1 MSDSLIEKVVTT
13 DGIKGDDPIGTGGLT
28 YAQADRFI
36 DYMWDE
42 SVLGNL
48 VRTRRMRAVEEEID
62 TIAVGS
68 RLVRGA
74 TEAVDTGE
82 NVKPTFGKLSI
93 TTKKYRLD
101 WELSS
106 ESLED
111 NIEGDALEDHIARL
125 MATQMGNDLEDIA
138 INGDTDSSIP
148 GIGVAD
154 GFRKIAMEGNGGTY
168 NGGGAAH
175 VVDHKGGLLDRS
187 AFNKALKAMPR
198 KYMAKRNG
206 LRFFTGSNA
215 LQDWLFSFQQAG
227 VDGQV
232 NLAVSGD
239 QYLNNAVRTEGNA
252 GFIAGRPFGVP
263 LQEVPLF
270 LEDRDGDY
278 DSDSGTSGV
287 QLPAGNVDH
296 TDLWLTFPE
305 NMIWGI
311 KRDITVYRE
320 FKPKKDTIEYTVY
333 TRQGVQIENLDAFV
347 VVKNIRIGD

>member
-1 MSDSLIEKVVTT
+1 MSDTLIEKVVAT
-13 DGIKGDDPIGTGGLT
+13 DNIQGSNPVGTGGLT
-28 YAQADRFI
+28 YAQADRFL
-36 DYMWDE
+36 DYMWDATT
-42 SVLGNL
+42 LGDL

-62 TIAVGS
+62 TIAVGA

-82 NVKPTFGKLSI
+82 NVRPTFGKLSI

-111 NIEGDALEDHIARL
+111 NIEGEALEDHIARL

-138 INGDTDSSIP
+138 INGDTDSDVP
-148 GIGVAD
+148 GIGVDD
-154 GFRKIAMEGNGGTY
+154 GFRKRAVAG
-168 NGGGAAH
+168 AH
-175 VVDHKGGLLDRS
+175 VIDHGGEPLNRE

-198 KYMAKRNG
+198 KYMRRRNG
-206 LRFFTGSNA
+206 LRFLTGSNA
-215 LQDWLFSFQQAG
+215 IQDWLFSFQQ
-227 VDGQV
+227 VDA
-232 NLAVSGD
+232 NLISPEATAAARLE
-239 QYLNNAVRTEGNA
+239 QAVRTEGDA
-252 GFIAGRPFGVP
+252 GFIAGRPFGVT

-270 LEDRDGDY
+270 LEDRPADDTTGDGGAGAR
-278 DSDSGTSGV
+278 GT
-287 QLPAGNVDH
+287 N
-296 TDLWLTFPE
+296 TDLWLTFPD
-305 NMIWGI
+305 NLIWGI

-347 VVKNIRIGD
+347 VVRDVAAA

>member
-1 MSDSLIEKVVTT
+1 MSDTLIEKVVAT
-13 DGIKGDDPIGTGGLT
+13 DTIAGSNPVGTGGLT

-42 SVLGNL
+42 TVLGGL
-48 VRTRRMRAVEEEID
+48 VRKRRMRAVEEEID
-62 TIAVGS
+62 TIAVGA

-82 NVKPTFGKLSI
+82 NVRPTFGKLSI

-111 NIEGDALEDHIARL
+111 NIEGEQLEDHIARL

-138 INGDTDSSIP
+138 INGDTTSTEP
-148 GIGVAD
+148 GIGVDD
-154 GFRKIAMEGNGGTY
+154 GWRKRAVAG
-168 NGGGAAH
+168 AH
-175 VVDHKGGLLDRS
+175 VLDNAGATLDRALFS
-187 AFNKALKAMPR
+187 RALKNMPR
-198 KYMAKRNG
+198 KYMKRRG
-206 LRFFTGSNA
+206 DLRFFTSTNA
-215 LQDWLFSFQQAG
+215 IQDWLFSFQQTTNGMVDMANAG
-227 VDGQV
+227 ERLEQP
-232 NLAVSGD
+232 
-239 QYLNNAVRTEGNA
+239 VRTEGSA

-270 LEDRDGDY
+270 LEDRTAGGALSTPDGD
-278 DSDSGTSGV
+278 T
-287 QLPAGNVDH
+287 

-305 NMIWGI
+305 NLIWGI

-347 VVKNIRIGD
+347 VVKNVGISD